1 MIQKTFGRA
10 RIGGGILTVALGLGL
25 SAGAAIAAEG
35 MDPNADEILRSMSK
49 FLADTKAFSVSADIS
64 NEIISVEGQKLQFNG
79 HATILIERP
88 SRFHAT
94 RKGRFAD
101 AELIFDGSK
110 LTVYGKT
117 AKAYFQ
123 KDVAGTIDQAIPAL
137 ERELGL
143 SLPGA
148 DLLLSNPYAV
158 LTAGVTSSGYHGIA
172 PIGGVPAHH
181 LSFRTPRVD
190 WQIWVKDGA
199 EPLPLK
205 YVITTKW
212 MTGAP
217 QYSVELSN
225 WNTKPAITADKF
237 KFVAPA
243 GARNLQTLV
252 VDETGE
258 LALPE
263 EKK

>member
-1 MIQKTFGRA
+1 MIQKPCGRA
-10 RIGGGILTVALGLGL
+10 RVAGAILVVALGLGL
-25 SAGAAIAAEG
+25 STGAASAAEG
-35 MDPNADEILRSMSK
+35 MDLNADEILRSMSK

-64 NEIISVEGQKLQFNG
+64 NEIISVEAQKLQFNG
-79 HATILIERP
+79 HATLLIERP
-88 SRFHAT
+88 ARFHAT

-101 AELIFDGSK
+101 AELIFDGNK

-117 AKAYFQ
+117 VKAYFQ

-137 ERELGL
+137 EREIGL

-172 PIGGVPAHH
+172 LIRGVPAHH
-181 LSFRTPRVD
+181 LSFRTPKVD

-212 MTGAP
+212 LTGAP
-217 QYSVELSN
+217 QYSVELSH
-225 WNTKPAITADKF
+225 WNTKPVIAADRF
-237 KFVAPA
+237 KFVVPP
-243 GARNLQTLV
+243 GAKSLQALV

-263 EKK
+263 EKQ

>member
-10 RIGGGILTVALGLGL
+10 RIGGSILTVALGLGL

-212 MTGAP
+212 LTGAP
-217 QYSVELSN
+217 QYSVELSH
-225 WNTKPAITADKF
+225 WNTKPVIASDRF
-237 KFVAPA
+237 KFAVPQ
-243 GARNLQTLV
+243 GATSLQALV

>member
-1 MIQKTFGRA
+1 MIQKTTGRA
-10 RIGGGILTVALGLGL
+10 RTGGGILAAVLGLGL
-25 SAGAAIAAEG
+25 SAGAAMAAQG

-64 NEIISVEGQKLQFNG
+64 NEIISVEAQKLQFNG
-79 HATILIERP
+79 HATVLVERP

-101 AELIFDGSK
+101 AEMIFDGSK

-137 ERELGL
+137 EREVGL

-172 PIGGVPAHH
+172 QVGGMPAHH
-181 LSFRTPRVD
+181 LSFRTPKVD

-212 MTGAP
+212 LTGAP
-217 QYSVELSN
+217 QYSVTLSN
-225 WNTKPAITADKF
+225 WNTKPAIAADRF